1 MATQAFETAKD
12 VEQPE
17 DVPIVSSTKEKQ
29 NYGSKAN
36 SHDDGLMSKNKNAEE
51 EHKLLPDTPDGRHP
65 SLDVIRIVC
74 IWLACVD
81 HGETPFG
88 YWNTMYV
95 QSWVLQYLFLICG
108 ICFGMTKKGLP
119 SYLSRL
125 GMYFVIGVCCNW
137 VAWAIAG
144 LDWKHNSWDIVF
156 QFWFVFGLMM
166 YCVALYPFKQ
176 YLARVKNER
185 RTSESSWAHFARGV
199 AVLVLGFA
207 VIKLLFRAMLI
218 PIMQKEVA
226 APLANAISQMG
237 SSAQFWGV
245 LSDPH
250 DAATWCGRFL
260 TYLESSLA
268 SVYLVMVSPYLFSR
282 LSAVG
287 WLVIA
292 NNYYHRCFE
301 YRGQD
306 SRIFTGFDVTF
317 LGLTCFYFGL
327 QYRRV
332 IGEYFVR
339 YWFLFLFICAL
350 LWPPGTTGR
359 WDEQPPTDPTK
370 RLAYNFMEMIFVVFF
385 LCAAERMAD
394 PKIFSEDRMDFMG
407 NFTLLLFLVH
417 KAVYILVPQPYCWY
431 VILSL
436 IPFCYTIQVC
446 CSKPRRQPEQ
456 SAACEAVLLEKAS

>member
-1 MATQAFETAKD
+1 MATQAFETATD

-17 DVPIVSSTKEKQ
+17 DVPIAAFAAAKRK
-29 NYGSKAN
+29 YGSEEG
-36 SHDDGLMSKNKNAEE
+36 SCDGELTSKDRDAEDV
-51 EHKLLPDTPDGRHP
+51 HKLLPDTPDGRHP

-81 HGETPFG
+81 HGGTPFG

-95 QSWVLQYLFLICG
+95 QSWVLQYLFMICG

-125 GMYFVIGVCCNW
+125 GMYFVVGVCCNW
-137 VAWAIAG
+137 MAWAIAG

-166 YCVALYPFKQ
+166 YCVALYPLKQ
-176 YLARVKNER
+176 YLARVKIEKQA
-185 RTSESSWAHFARGV
+185 SESSWAEFARGV

-207 VIKLLFRAMLI
+207 VIKLLFRAVLI

-226 APLANAISQMG
+226 APLASAISQMG
-237 SSAQFWGV
+237 SSAQFWGIP
-245 LSDPH
+245 SNPD
-250 DAATWCGRFL
+250 DAATWCGRFI
-260 TYLESSLA
+260 TYLETSLS
-268 SVYLVMVSPYLFSR
+268 SVYLVIVSPFLFSR

-306 SRIFTGFDVTF
+306 SRIFNGFDVTF

-332 IGEYFVR
+332 IGEYFIR

-359 WDEQPPTDPTK
+359 WDEQPPTDAKK

-385 LCAAERMAD
+385 LSAAERMAD
-394 PKIFSEDRMDFMG
+394 PKIFSEDRMEFMG

-417 KAVYILVPQPYCWY
+417 KAIYILVPQPYCWL

-436 IPFCYTIQVC
+436 IPFCYIMQVC
-446 CSKPRRQPEQ
+446 CTKPRRQREP
-456 SAACEAVLLEKAS
+456 SAACEAVLVNKAS